1 MTNQSSAQI
10 SADEVA
16 AVQKTW
22 AQVKTISDTAADLFY
37 DKLFAL
43 DPSLRALFPSDL
55 SEQKKKLM
63 ATLDFA
69 VATLTKPD
77 ALLPAVRALGQRHV
91 SYGVQPA
98 HYSVVGAALLDTLET
113 GLGAGFTDEVRGA
126 WTKTYGVVSSTMQH
140 AAAQG

>member
-1 MTNQSSAQI
+1 MPSSSSPPI
-10 SADEVA
+10 SADEVT
-16 AVQKTW
+16 AVQQTW
-22 AQVKTISDTAADLFY
+22 AQVKAIADTAADLFY

-69 VATLTKPD
+69 VGSLTKPE

-91 SYGVQPA
+91 GYGVKPA
-98 HYSVVGAALLDTLET
+98 HYALVGAALLGTLEA
-113 GLGAGFTDEVRGA
+113 GLGVGFTEQVREA
-126 WTKTYGVVSSTMQH
+126 WTKTYGVVSSAMLD
-140 AAAQG
+140 AAAQA